1 MSVILVT
8 GSAGLI
14 GAETVRFFAAEGF
27 DVVGIDNDMWRAL
40 FGDDASTAW
49 SRERLQ
55 AEVKKYQ
62 HIDGDVRDPELLES
76 VFNRKGRAI
85 SAVIHTA
92 AQPSHDWAA
101 RDPQTDFGINANG
114 TLNLLEATRRHCP
127 DAAFVFTSTNKV
139 YGDTPNLLPLVEEE
153 TRWEV
158 RTDHPFAAHGI
169 DESMS
174 IDGSLHS
181 LFGASKLAADILV
194 QEYGRYFGLKTAC
207 FRGGCLTGPATPA
220 RCCTGS
226 LPISRNAPSPGS
238 PTQCSATRASRFATT
253 SIPGTWSTP
262 SGILFRILG
271 PARFI
276 ILGVVATPIARCWKP
291 SRYASG

>member
-1 MSVILVT
+1 MSVVLVT

-27 DVVGIDNDMWRAL
+27 DVVGIDNDMRRVL
-40 FGDDASTAW
+40 FGDEASTAW

-62 HIDGDVRDPELLES
+62 HIDGDVRDPELLEA

-114 TLNLLEATRRHCP
+114 TINLLEATRRHCP

-174 IDGSLHS
+174 IDGSLQPVWRVKARRRYPGPGIRS
-181 LFGASKLAADILV
+181 LLWVENRVLSRRLSDGARPLRHDAARVPCLSRKMRRHRAALHGV
-194 QEYGRYFGLKTAC
+194 WL
-207 FRGGCLTGPATPA
+207 RGQA
-220 RCCTGS
+220 GS
-226 LPISRNAPSPGS
+226 
-238 PTQCSATRASRFATT
+238 
-253 SIPGTWSTP
+253 
-262 SGILFRILG
+262 
-271 PARFI
+271 
-276 ILGVVATPIARCWKP
+276 
-291 SRYASG
+291 

>member
-1 MSVILVT
+1 MSVVLVT

-27 DVVGIDNDMWRAL
+27 DVVGIDNDMRRVL

-62 HIDGDVRDPELLES
+62 HIDGDVRDPELLEA

-92 AQPSHDWAA
+92 AQPSDDWAA

-127 DAAFVFTSTNKV
+127 DAAFLFTSTNKV

-158 RTDHPFAAHGI
+158 RTDHSFAAHGI

-181 LFGASKLAADILV
+181 LFGASKLAADILGIRSLLWV
-194 QEYGRYFGLKTAC
+194 ENRVLSRRLPDRTRPLRHDAARVSRLSREMRRHGAALHGVRLRGQAGSRQHPFVGPGKCLLALCSGSSGRRGL
-207 FRGGCLTGPATPA
+207 
-220 RCCTGS
+220 
-226 LPISRNAPSPGS
+226 
-238 PTQCSATRASRFATT
+238 
-253 SIPGTWSTP
+253 
-262 SGILFRILG
+262 
-271 PARFI
+271 
-276 ILGVVATPIARCWKP
+276 
-291 SRYASG
+291 

>member
-1 MSVILVT
+1 MSVVLVT

-14 GAETVRFFAAEGF
+14 GAETVRFFAVEGF
-27 DVVGIDNDMWRAL
+27 DVVGIDNDMRRVL

-55 AEVKKYQ
+55 AEVKKYR
-62 HIDGDVRDPELLES
+62 HIDGDIRDRELLES
-76 VFNRKGRAI
+76 VFNREGRAI

-114 TLNLLEATRRHCP
+114 TINLLEATRRHCP
-127 DAAFVFTSTNKV
+127 DAAFVYTSTNKV

-207 FRGGCLTGPATPA
+207 FRGGCLTGP
-220 RCCTGS
+220 G
-226 LPISRNAPSPGS
+226 
-238 PTQCSATRASRFATT
+238 
-253 SIPGTWSTP
+253 
-262 SGILFRILG
+262 
-271 PARFI
+271 
-276 ILGVVATPIARCWKP
+276 
-291 SRYASG
+291 